1 MDISKYY
8 NIIVDKLIQWTEQ
21 FAKLLPNFVL
31 AVIVLVIFLF
41 FGKLARN
48 ISEKLLNKTLRNR
61 SLSSLVSK
69 VIYIIVIT
77 IGAFV
82 ALGLLNLDKTVTS
95 LLAGAGIIGLA
106 LGFAFQ
112 DIATNFIAGFFMA
125 IKRPFRIGQV
135 IHCEGHSGIIRRI

>member
-1 MDISKYY
+1 MEISKYY
-8 NIIVDKLIQWTEQ
+8 NIVVEKLIEWTEQ

-31 AVIVLVIFLF
+31 AIIVLVVFVF
-41 FGKLARN
+41 VGKLIRN
-48 ISEKLLNKTLRNR
+48 ISEKLLNRTLKNR

-69 VIYIIVIT
+69 VIYIIVVT

-125 IKRPFRIGQV
+125 VKRPFKIG
-135 IHCEGHSGIIRRI
+135 